1 MMLSARKMSGYNNA
15 KKVDKYK
22 IGKMVENGV
31 LPPCPRGGQADFSGG
46 YPFKGKR
53 G

>member
-1 MMLSARKMSGYNNA
+1 MQIKIRGGVKMERGEVVKRA
-15 KKVDKYK
+15 
-22 IGKMVENGV
+22 V

-46 YPFKGKR
+46 CHFKGKR